1 MKIVDSL
8 IAFGHRV
15 ARRLRREFLGER
27 NLPVAVVEDVFG
39 YVTEIPFGSSVSI
52 DDVQDD
58 TINWI
63 MPDFG
68 IGSGGYLN
76 IFRMISRLQKLGFQ
90 SRIVIPELVWS
101 KSADDAAERINEHFL
116 KLDAPVYVGRE
127 NIPAACFSFATA
139 WTTAYYLRDFQ
150 STVHKCYFVQDF
162 EPYFYARSTESV
174 LSEETYRF
182 GFKGF
187 AAGDWLASK
196 LVDEYGMDVEKF
208 RFSYD
213 KDRYYEPSRRR
224 EPSNKILFYSR
235 PPTPR
240 RGFELGYLALKQLL
254 ALKPDVQVLMAG
266 WDISNYKL
274 PNGMENLGIVPL
286 KDLRD
291 LYQQCDAA
299 LVLSFTNLSLVP
311 LELMA
316 CGCPVISNKGENV
329 EWILNDEIATLAE
342 PTVHG
347 IVTALLKV
355 IDDRAGA
362 ERKADAALSYVQ
374 STDWDIESAKI
385 AASLR
390 SMNERER
397 QAVVRKETRNAQLQS
412 RV

>member
-1 MKIVDSL
+1 
-8 IAFGHRV
+8 
-15 ARRLRREFLGER
+15 
-27 NLPVAVVEDVFG
+27 
-39 YVTEIPFGSSVSI
+39 
-52 DDVQDD
+52 
-58 TINWI
+58 
-63 MPDFG
+63 
-68 IGSGGYLN
+68 
-76 IFRMISRLQKLGFQ
+76 
-90 SRIVIPELVWS
+90 
-101 KSADDAAERINEHFL
+101 
-116 KLDAPVYVGRE
+116 
-127 NIPAACFSFATA
+127 
-139 WTTAYYLRDFQ
+139 
-150 STVHKCYFVQDF
+150 
-162 EPYFYARSTESV
+162 
-174 LSEETYRF
+174 
-182 GFKGF
+182 
-187 AAGDWLASK
+187 
-196 LVDEYGMDVEKF
+196 
-208 RFSYD
+208 
-213 KDRYYEPSRRR
+213 
-224 EPSNKILFYSR
+224 
-235 PPTPR
+235 
-240 RGFELGYLALKQLL
+240 
-254 ALKPDVQVLMAG
+254 MAG

-329 EWILNDEIATLAE
+329 EWILSDEIATLAE

>member
-1 MKIVDSL
+1 MGKL
-8 IAFGHRV
+8 KTFGQRV
-15 ARRLRREFLGER
+15 LRRLRRDFLGE
-27 NLPVAVVEDVFG
+27 NASPVAVVEDVFG
-39 YVTEIPFGSSVSI
+39 YVTEIPFGQSVSMR
-52 DDVQDD
+52 DVSEN

-68 IGSGGYLN
+68 IGSGGHLN
-76 IFRMISRLQKLGFQ
+76 IFRMISRLQKLGFE
-90 SRIVIPELVWS
+90 SRIIIPELVWS
-101 KSADDAAERINEHFL
+101 ESAADAEARINEHFL
-116 KLDAPVYVGRE
+116 KLDARVFVGRE
-127 NIPAACFSFATA
+127 NIPSACFSFATA

-196 LVDEYGMDVEKF
+196 LLREFSMDVDKF
-208 RFSYD
+208 SFSYD
-213 KDRYYEPSRRR
+213 KDRYFPPIQPRQ
-224 EPSNKILFYSR
+224 PTKKILFYSR

-254 ALKPDVQVLMAG
+254 ALRPDLQILMAG
-266 WDISNYKL
+266 WDVSGYRL
-274 PNGMENLGIVPL
+274 PKGMENLGIVPL
-286 KDLRD
+286 KDLRE

-316 CGCPVISNKGENV
+316 CGCPVVSNRGENV
-329 EWILNDEIATLAE
+329 EWLLNNEIAVLAE

-355 IDDRAGA
+355 IEDRAGA
-362 ERKADAALSYVQ
+362 QAKADAALNYVQ
-374 STDWDIESAKI
+374 STDWDTETLKLAS
-385 AASLR
+385 SLR
-390 SMNERER
+390 KMNERER
-397 QAVVRKETRNAQLQS
+397 QGVHREETSDAQLQS
-412 RV
+412 RI

>member
-1 MKIVDSL
+1 MKIVGKL
-8 IAFGHRV
+8 LAFSHRV
-15 ARRLRREFLGER
+15 IRRLRREFLGEK
-27 NLPVAVVEDVFG
+27 NLPVAVVEDVFS
-39 YVTEIPFGSSVSI
+39 YVTEIPFGRSVSI
-52 DDVQDD
+52 DDVQDN

-68 IGSGGYLN
+68 IGSGGHLN

-101 KSADDAAERINEHFL
+101 KSAADAAERIEQHFL

-174 LSEETYRF
+174 LSQETYRF

-196 LVDEYGMDVEKF
+196 LVNEYGMDVEKF

-213 KDRYYEPSRRR
+213 KDRYYPPARRR

-254 ALKPDVQVLMAG
+254 ALKPDLQVLMAG

-274 PNGMENLGIVPL
+274 PKGMDNLGIVPL
-286 KDLRD
+286 KDLRA
-291 LYQQCDAA
+291 LYHECDAA

-316 CGCPVISNKGENV
+316 SGCPVVSNRGDNV
-329 EWILNDEIATLAE
+329 EWILTDEIATLAE

-347 IVTALLKV
+347 IVAALLKV
-355 IDDRAGA
+355 IEDKAGA
-362 ERKADAALSYVQ
+362 QAKANSALSYVQ
-374 STDWDIESAKI
+374 STDWDRETLKVAT
-385 AASLR
+385 SLR
-390 SMNERER
+390 RMNELEKE
-397 QAVVRKETRNAQLQS
+397 VVFL
-412 RV
+412 

>member
-1 MKIVDSL
+1 MGKLKTFSQ
-8 IAFGHRV
+8 RV
-15 ARRLRREFLGER
+15 LRRLRREFLGEQTS
-27 NLPVAVVEDVFG
+27 PSCAVEDVFA
-39 YVTEIPFGSSVSI
+39 YVTEIPFGQSVTI
-52 DDVQDD
+52 EDVAEN

-68 IGSGGYLN
+68 IGSGGHLN
-76 IFRMISRLQKLGFQ
+76 IFRMISRLQKLGFE
-90 SRIVIPELVWS
+90 SRIIIPELVWS
-101 KSADDAAERINEHFL
+101 KTAKDAEERINQHFL
-116 KLDAPVYVGRE
+116 PLDAPVFVGRE
-127 NIPAACFSFATA
+127 SIPAACFSFATA

-187 AAGDWLASK
+187 VAGDWLASK
-196 LVDEYGMDVEKF
+196 LVRDFGMDVEVF

-213 KDRYYEPSRRR
+213 KDRYYPRVQ
-224 EPSNKILFYSR
+224 PCGQQNKILFYSR

-254 ALKPDVQVLMAG
+254 ALKPELQILLAG
-266 WDISNYKL
+266 WDISNYRL
-274 PNGMENLGIVPL
+274 PKGMKNLGIVPL

-291 LYQQCDAA
+291 LYQECDAA

-316 CGCPVISNKGENV
+316 CGCPVISNRGDNV
-329 EWILNDEIATLAE
+329 EWMLNDEVVTLAE

-347 IVTALLKV
+347 LVAALLKV
-355 IDDRAGA
+355 IEDHQGA
-362 ERKADAALSYVQ
+362 EAKAEAALKYVQ
-374 STDWDIESAKI
+374 STDWDTETLKLATC
-385 AASLR
+385 LR
-390 SMNERER
+390 KMNERER
-397 QAVVRKETRNAQLQS
+397 QSLSREEMSDAQLQS
-412 RV
+412 RI